1 MVMKRNAMRK
11 NLRQSI
17 LKSLG
22 RYLAIVAII
31 ALGSGMFV
39 GLLMTKRDMV
49 ATGQKYMDEQNMF
62 DLRLLNSYGWRRD
75 QVDAVAQMDGVVDA
89 EGMVYLDAV
98 ANVGQRADDS
108 VYRFYSL
115 PETVNRVS
123 LRGGRMPQAPDECL
137 ADGFRN
143 SDEILGTTVTISD
156 TNDESTL
163 EAFASRT
170 YTVVGYVA
178 TPLYMDMNR
187 GTTSVGNGSLANY
200 FFIPLDGF
208 DVDYYTEIDVTLEG
222 DGQIYT
228 EDYQNAMEDA
238 ADRLE
243 PLLQPL
249 AQERLEQVRQD
260 AIQAYREGMVEY
272 HQGVLRYHNGKAEA
286 EKELEEGRDQ
296 LLDAGQ
302 QIRDNEH
309 RIEEG
314 EKQLA
319 EAKQTLADSA
329 QTMRDSR
336 RALAEAKADA
346 YAQLAEANSQ
356 LFENYKTVSA
366 SQREVDNGLLQLQT
380 GLTQLTAGITQLEA
394 GLSQIDS
401 GLKQMDLLIG
411 IMDTSISTAQ
421 TALDAAKQ
429 APDADME
436 TIAQLESKLEELRTK
451 RDEYDAKR
459 EELKQQQEEYGA
471 QLAQLQIQQAE
482 LEQQKSLLEGT
493 KKQLDDAMA
502 VIDEGFLQLQNQQTQ
517 VENQFASAEAQ
528 LESGEVQLESAQAQI
543 AENEQK
549 LADGRV
555 ELEKAKAELSESW
568 KSYNRGKDEANRKLA
583 ETESELLDAKK
594 KLDDALDTIRDMTD
608 TRVYVMDRRSNLGYQ
623 SLDSSSDIVQGV
635 SRVFPAFFLLIAAL
649 VCITT
654 MTRMIEEERTQIGTL
669 KALGYGNMAI
679 IGKYLFYAGSG
690 AVVGC
695 GLGTVFGGILFPKIF
710 WEAYKIMLYITPSVV
725 IQFNWPL
732 CSIVVLAY
740 SAVMLF
746 VTWFCCRRSLR
757 EEPAELIRPKAPEAG
772 KKILLEYLPFWH
784 RISFLNK
791 VTIRNIVR
799 YRQRLAMMLVGI
811 GGCTALLMTGFGVR
825 DSIVHI
831 VDYQFE
837 DITTYDMQVYF
848 SEGQDADAQSAFRE
862 RLSDSVSD
870 VLFYHQQSV
879 ELDSNSKT
887 REIYLMAADERIQD
901 FINFH
906 SGMEPLP
913 MPGENEV
920 ILTVGAA
927 NAMGIHVGD
936 SISMRNSDMQEMKLT
951 VSGIY
956 DNYVYNYALVLPQTM
971 EAQWGETPENQM
983 ALVCVPEGTDI
994 HAVSAEIAGMDGV
1007 MNVSVNEDLA
1017 GMVGS
1022 MMDALDLVVVA
1033 IVFCAGLLA
1042 VIVLYNL
1049 TNININERI
1058 REIATIKVLGFNA
1071 KETAAYV
1078 FKENLSLTVL
1088 GALVGLPLGRLLLT
1102 FVISQIKVDFCWF
1115 KPRLTGVSCITALLL
1130 TLLAACVVDFIFYFR
1145 LDKIN
1150 MAEALKS
1157 VE

>member
-1 MVMKRNAMRK
+1 M
-11 NLRQSI
+11 
-17 LKSLG
+17 
-22 RYLAIVAII
+22 
-31 ALGSGMFV
+31 
-39 GLLMTKRDMV
+39 
-49 ATGQKYMDEQNMF
+49 
-62 DLRLLNSYGWRRD
+62 
-75 QVDAVAQMDGVVDA
+75 
-89 EGMVYLDAV
+89 
-98 ANVGQRADDS
+98 
-108 VYRFYSL
+108 
-115 PETVNRVS
+115 
-123 LRGGRMPQAPDECL
+123 
-137 ADGFRN
+137 
-143 SDEILGTTVTISD
+143 
-156 TNDESTL
+156 
-163 EAFASRT
+163 
-170 YTVVGYVA
+170 
-178 TPLYMDMNR
+178 
-187 GTTSVGNGSLANY
+187 
-200 FFIPLDGF
+200 
-208 DVDYYTEIDVTLEG
+208 
-222 DGQIYT
+222 
-228 EDYQNAMEDA
+228 
-238 ADRLE
+238 
-243 PLLQPL
+243 
-249 AQERLEQVRQD
+249 
-260 AIQAYREGMVEY
+260 
-272 HQGVLRYHNGKAEA
+272 
-286 EKELEEGRDQ
+286 
-296 LLDAGQ
+296 
-302 QIRDNEH
+302 
-309 RIEEG
+309 
-314 EKQLA
+314 
-319 EAKQTLADSA
+319 
-329 QTMRDSR
+329 
-336 RALAEAKADA
+336 
-346 YAQLAEANSQ
+346 
-356 LFENYKTVSA
+356 
-366 SQREVDNGLLQLQT
+366 
-380 GLTQLTAGITQLEA
+380 
-394 GLSQIDS
+394 
-401 GLKQMDLLIG
+401 
-411 IMDTSISTAQ
+411 
-421 TALDAAKQ
+421 
-429 APDADME
+429 
-436 TIAQLESKLEELRTK
+436 
-451 RDEYDAKR
+451 
-459 EELKQQQEEYGA
+459 
-471 QLAQLQIQQAE
+471 
-482 LEQQKSLLEGT
+482 
-493 KKQLDDAMA
+493 
-502 VIDEGFLQLQNQQTQ
+502 
-517 VENQFASAEAQ
+517 
-528 LESGEVQLESAQAQI
+528 
-543 AENEQK
+543 
-549 LADGRV
+549 
-555 ELEKAKAELSESW
+555 
-568 KSYNRGKDEANRKLA
+568 
-583 ETESELLDAKK
+583 
-594 KLDDALDTIRDMTD
+594 
-608 TRVYVMDRRSNLGYQ
+608 
-623 SLDSSSDIVQGV
+623 
-635 SRVFPAFFLLIAAL
+635 
-649 VCITT
+649 
-654 MTRMIEEERTQIGTL
+654 
-669 KALGYGNMAI
+669 
-679 IGKYLFYAGSG
+679 
-690 AVVGC
+690 VGC

-1088 GALVGLPLGRLLLT
+1088 GALVGLPLGCLLLT